1 MLPRWGWMVDFGR
14 VIIWTL
20 AVVGLGSIATV
31 LSMTG
36 PVNWCGAEGCSIQGW
51 VGAISGS
58 LAMVFALA
66 AVIVSMQALSV
77 QRKASEA
84 ELRAYMFT
92 DRADYDVANDT
103 MEVVIR
109 NCGATPALNLD
120 IVLDLQLVGDRDQD
134 LIADVGSAYK
144 LGVVGPDKHHT
155 LDWPDVASSRMD
167 DLGALH
173 RNTKHICVV
182 GYIDYDDIFG
192 KRHRLKIQTAL
203 TSDGK
208 RFRNKLDI
216 IRQQM
221 GSLA

>member
-1 MLPRWGWMVDFGR
+1 MMPRWKWAVDFVR
-14 VIIWTL
+14 VIIWAL
-20 AVVGLGSIATV
+20 AAIGLAGIVTV

-36 PVNWCGAEGCSIQGW
+36 PVSWCGTEGCSIQGW
-51 VGAISGS
+51 VGAVSGS
-58 LAMVFALA
+58 LAMIFALA
-66 AVIVSMQALSV
+66 AVVVSMQALRV

-92 DRADYDVANDT
+92 DRAEYDVANDT

-120 IVLDLQLVGDRDQD
+120 IVLDLQLVCDRNQD
-134 LIADVGSAYK
+134 LVADVGSAYK

-155 LDWPDVASSRMD
+155 LDWPDVASSRID
-167 DLGALH
+167 NLGALH

-192 KRHRLKIQTAL
+192 KRHRLEIQTAL

-208 RFRNKLDI
+208 KFRNKLDI

-221 GSLA
+221 DSLT